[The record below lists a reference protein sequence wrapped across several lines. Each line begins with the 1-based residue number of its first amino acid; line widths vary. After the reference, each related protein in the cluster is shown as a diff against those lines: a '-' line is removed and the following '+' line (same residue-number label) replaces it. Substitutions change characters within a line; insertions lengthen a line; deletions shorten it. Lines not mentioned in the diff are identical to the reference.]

1 MITFDDIRNSLR
13 ENEGIYEFSGGAT
26 DEKIIASEQYLGV
39 NFPKSYKQFLKEYG
53 TLDIKSLEI
62 YGITRYGDFEEAG
75 IPNAIWLTMQERQ
88 SINLPKELVIVY
100 DTGMEF
106 YFCLDTSEMKDGEC
120 PVVSIWN
127 CSGGT
132 KEVVYDSFPEF
143 LMEECIEFALEEDD
157 EDE

>member
-1 MITFDDIRNSLR
+1 MIKFDEVKAVMQ
-13 ENEGIYEFSGGAT
+13 ENEELFDFTGGVS
-26 DEKIIASEQYLGV
+26 DDRIASAEEYLGV
-39 NFPKSYKQFLKEYG
+39 SFPESYKCFLKNYG
-53 TLDIKSLEI
+53 TAEMDSLEV
-62 YGITRYGDFEEAG
+62 YGILENRDFENSEVPDAV
-75 IPNAIWLTMQERQ
+75 WMTMQERQ
-88 SINLPKELVIVY
+88 SIDLPKELVIVY
-100 DTGMEF
+100 DTGTEF

-157 EDE
+157 EEE